1 MSFNPYTWD
10 STKERVDSEVLFLDL
25 KDNKSELLEVS
36 SLPDDIVIVIPSK
49 PRTMPKE
56 LWYFTTD
63 DDLRFHE
70 ITVKYENTLIQVEVK
85 PQEPTVHLFVYLRFG
100 QRPTTQNY
108 DLNATISQNGQC
120 VWTASAHDK
129 KERQPEC
136 SSNPPTPIATLA
148 RHPGKYFLGVKNY
161 NATTT
166 TPHRRKKRSCFTAG
180 RQKRSCVEVKDPPP
194 TLPMSKT
201 ASVTP
206 AYDSKTDQNYTL
218 RVTFGSCVYWSAKVE
233 MWVTKG
239 CRVSRCKVLTL
250 SNNFYNVEL
259 VQTLFREFVGSRN
272 CGKMSAQ
279 NFVEPVCS
287 LPS

>member
-1 MSFNPYTWD
+1 MLSMSFNPYTWD

-49 PRTMPKE
+49 PRTLPKE

-85 PQEPTVHLFVYLRFG
+85 PQEPTVLLFVYLRFG

-259 VQTLFREFVGSRN
+259 VQTLFREFVG
-272 CGKMSAQ
+272 
-279 NFVEPVCS
+279 FT
-287 LPS
+287 